1 MVGTAM
7 AGYDGHRGWLYS
19 AAVRGDHRRSGLG
32 SSLVHHAERA
42 LAATG
47 CMKINHNPKTGPY
60 SGSRPE
66 ARVRTQRRRGGRAL
80 GREPFTTST
89 FAASRTSGT
98 NCRAT
103 RRAWCAGGSALARKA
118 SSGC

>member
-80 GREPFTTST
+80 GREP
-89 FAASRTSGT
+89 
-98 NCRAT
+98 
-103 RRAWCAGGSALARKA
+103 
-118 SSGC
+118 